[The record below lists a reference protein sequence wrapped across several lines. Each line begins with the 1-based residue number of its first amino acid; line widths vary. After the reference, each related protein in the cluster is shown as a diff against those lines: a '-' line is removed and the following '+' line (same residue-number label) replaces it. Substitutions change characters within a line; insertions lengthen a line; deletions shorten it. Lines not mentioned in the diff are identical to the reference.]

1 VIGGGC
7 LLELWM
13 GGPVFLDCLLLS
25 GHFIVHWICSAPAA
39 EEDATLFTFLTFI
52 GVEVRT
58 CLPSTLLCSLFHPSS
73 LHSIEYVT
81 WMDCA
86 LSSLSGSARQAWSH
100 AKFVRVDPSHGI

>member
-1 VIGGGC
+1 MIGGGC

-58 CLPSTLLCSLFHPSS
+58 CLPSTLLCSLFILHPFILLSMLRGWIVHYHPSQVVPAR
-73 LHSIEYVT
+73 LGVT
-81 WMDCA
+81 RNLYA
-86 LSSLSGSARQAWSH
+86 
-100 AKFVRVDPSHGI
+100 